1 MTDGYFTVNKHGG
14 DILTIQQVKQWLNR
28 ARNIEKEIDILKQE
42 KVEAF
47 EGTTKI
53 TSAAEGER
61 VQISVS
67 NSSEN
72 KFIEYSEYSVLIDN
86 RIDELYAVKCEIL
99 NAINTVEDGTLRILL
114 ELRYLQGE
122 TWERIAQ
129 SMHYSYKHI
138 VHSLHPKA
146 LKKLKEVIECY
157 IAPVI

>member
-1 MTDGYFTVNKHGG
+1 MTT
-14 DILTIQQVKQWLNR
+14 QQVKQWLNR
-28 ARNIEKEIDILKQE
+28 ARNIDKEIDILKQE

-47 EGTTKI
+47 EDATKI

-61 VQISVS
+61 VQISAD
-67 NSSEN
+67 NGSEN
-72 KFIEYSEYSVLIDN
+72 KFIEYSEYSVLVDK
-86 RIDELYAVKCEIL
+86 RIDELYAIKCEIL
-99 NAINTVEDGTLRILL
+99 NAINAVEDGTLRRLL

-146 LKKLKEVIECY
+146 LKKLKEVIECN
-157 IAPVI
+157 IVSVI